1 MKIKNEKQLQELIKQ
16 ELINI
21 INENVDDPQKEN
33 LRKEIDRQWQ
43 WLEGSLY
50 GHKGGA
56 PGMLSAWRQGIIN
69 DESTTIGAIENATQI
84 AHRVSNVLHSN
95 KDMDPNIAKA
105 HEYITKLMSKMV
117 TVRLQLLQAFSQLR
131 GQPDRLEQKI
141 GDIQSVNEGF
151 LSQLFGYAYTAL
163 EGNGL
168 LTRSALEED
177 ALEEGKC
184 PPGHYWKSFGGQGGT
199 CIKDPDYKGPKSAYS
214 QGGTVSPPRGSHTPK
229 YEE

>member
-56 PGMLSAWRQGIIN
+56 PGMLSAWRQGIVN
-69 DESTTIGAIENATQI
+69 NEDVTIGAIENATQT
-84 AHRVSNVLHSN
+84 AHRVSNVLHSG

-117 TVRLQLLQAFSQLR
+117 TVRLQLLQAYSQLR
-131 GQPDRLEQKI
+131 GQPERLEQKI
-141 GDIQSVNEGF
+141 GDIQSINEGF
-151 LSQLFGYAYTAL
+151 LSQLFGYAYTTL
-163 EGNGL
+163 ERNGL
-168 LTRSALEED
+168 LTRSELNELEENFRDSD
-177 ALEEGKC
+177 ARQKAAQKKRDEERAK
-184 PPGHYWKSFGGQGGT
+184 KNREKDKKAGGYYRADGT
-199 CIKDPDYKGPKSAYS
+199 F
-214 QGGTVSPPRGSHTPK
+214 VPRRD
-229 YEE
+229 